1 MTPGTIACQASLSMG
16 FPRQEHWTRLPFP
29 SPGNL
34 PNALIEPRS
43 PAPQADSL
51 QLNHQGSPCCY
62 YILFSIFLFLSALGL
77 CYCSQA
83 FFGCG
88 EQDLLFI
95 AVYQL
100 LLLLQSS
107 SLGVQALVAAPH
119 RLWSEGPVVVAHG
132 LSCPASCEIFLDQ

>member
-1 MTPGTIACQASLSMG
+1 MTRATSVTPGTIACQASLSMG

-62 YILFSIFLFLSALGL
+62 YILFSIYLFLSALGL

-100 LLLLQSS
+100 LVAELKLGCAGFSS
-107 SLGVQALVAAPH
+107 CTTQALE
-119 RLWSEGPVVVAHG
+119 RGPS
-132 LSCPASCEIFLDQ
+132 SCGARA